1 MNLSFFRRMATPLL
15 KWSCL
20 SLFILGLGSCGGGGG
35 DDKTAEPA
43 PKTFDGLV
51 LTLYT
56 GGVELTF
63 LRAEGD
69 ASTGSETGA
78 VTMKVNPAKV
88 TLSDSGG
95 GTDKIYPS
103 YSISGGRYVYTRTGP
118 EGGLLTVTGE
128 GSGYFGS
135 LGPAPSSGT
144 SPPSSGT
151 VGGPADYYSGPFT
164 RDYAVLFGT
173 DGVYISGIKVNDWGE
188 GTPYP
193 GISWT
198 GATLRVYGGAQVPL
212 AWSIVESALLSLP
225 KLYPLVISQETMTTT
240 PTDTLGNAY
249 VYQFLTSTFTRFS
262 TAEGD
267 FLEKGI
273 GNSQLNASPT
283 LTLINY
289 DYQPDPATTNRAV
302 IRIYSATNSV
312 LTYNMTFLD
321 LEKGTYVIQENGTT
335 GTFEFPFIQ

>member
-35 DDKTAEPA
+35 GKDKTVEPA
-43 PKTFDGLV
+43 PNTFDGLV

-69 ASTGSETGA
+69 ASTGSETGS
-78 VTMKVNPAKV
+78 VTMKVNPAEV
-88 TLSDSGG
+88 TLTDSGG
-95 GTDKIYPS
+95 GSNKVQPS

-118 EGGLLTVTGE
+118 EGGTLTVTGE
-128 GSGYFGS
+128 GSGWFGTTTPTP
-135 LGPAPSSGT
+135 GTTPRANYYKSG
-144 SPPSSGT
+144 S
-151 VGGPADYYSGPFT
+151 FT
-164 RDYAVLFGT
+164 RDYALLFGT
-173 DGVYISGIKVNDWGE
+173 DGVYLSGIRVNDWGE
-188 GTPYP
+188 GTSYP
-193 GISWT
+193 GIAWS
-198 GATLRVYGGAQVPL
+198 GATLRVYGGAQVPI
-212 AWSIVESALLSLP
+212 AWSLKDSALLSLP
-225 KLYPLVISQETMTTT
+225 KLYPLKISQQTMTTT
-240 PTDTLGNAY
+240 PTNKLGNSY
-249 VYQFLTSTFTRFS
+249 IYQFLTSTFTRFS
-262 TAEGD
+262 IAEGD
-267 FLEKGI
+267 FLEKGV

-302 IRIYSATNSV
+302 IRIYSGTNST

-321 LEKGTYVIQENGTT
+321 LEKGTYVIQEDGTT

>member
-1 MNLSFFRRMATPLL
+1 MNLSFFRRMATSLL

-20 SLFILGLGSCGGGGG
+20 SLFILGLGSCGGGGGG

-78 VTMKVNPAKV
+78 VSMKVNPAE
-88 TLSDSGG
+88 TTITDSGG
-95 GTDKIYPS
+95 SASPLRPS

-118 EGGLLTVTGE
+118 EGGTLTVTGE
-128 GSGYFGS
+128 GSGYFGTATPTA
-135 LGPAPSSGT
+135 GP
-144 SPPSSGT
+144 PPT
-151 VGGPADYYSGPFT
+151 PIATYFESGPFT

-173 DGVYISGIKVNDWGE
+173 DGTYISGIKVNDWGE
-188 GTPYP
+188 GIDYP

-212 AWSIVESALLSLP
+212 AWSTVESALLSLP
-225 KLYPLVISQETMTTT
+225 KLYPLVLSQETMTTT

-267 FLEKGI
+267 FLEKGV
-273 GNSQLNASPT
+273 GSSQLYASPT

-321 LEKGTYVIQENGTT
+321 LEKGTYVIQEDGTT
-335 GTFEFPFIQ
+335 GTFEFPFIE

>member
-20 SLFILGLGSCGGGGG
+20 SLFILGLGSCGGGGGGG

-63 LRAEGD
+63 LRADGD

-78 VTMKVNPAKV
+78 VTMKVNPAEAI
-88 TLSDSGG
+88 TTSSGD
-95 GTDKIYPS
+95 TASELLPS

-118 EGGLLTVTGE
+118 EGGTLTVTGE
-128 GSGYFGS
+128 GSGYFGTAVPTADTRFANYFKIGDS
-135 LGPAPSSGT
+135 NAPR
-144 SPPSSGT
+144 
-151 VGGPADYYSGPFT
+151 FT

-173 DGVYISGIKVNDWGE
+173 DGTYISGIKVNDWGE

-225 KLYPLVISQETMTTT
+225 KLYPLEISQQTMETI

-289 DYQPDPATTNRAV
+289 DYQPDPATINRAV

-321 LEKGTYVIQENGTT
+321 LENGTYVIQEDGTT
-335 GTFEFPFIQ
+335 GTFEFPFLQ

>member
-20 SLFILGLGSCGGGGG
+20 SLFILGLGSCGGGGGG

-63 LRAEGD
+63 LRADGD

-78 VTMKVNPAKV
+78 VTMKVNPAE
-88 TLSDSGG
+88 TTITNSGG
-95 GTDKIYPS
+95 TASPLRPS

-118 EGGLLTVTGE
+118 EGGTLTVTGE
-128 GSGYFGS
+128 GSGWFGTATPTVDTPRANYFRGN
-135 LGPAPSSGT
+135 
-144 SPPSSGT
+144 
-151 VGGPADYYSGPFT
+151 VGLASTGPFT

-173 DGVYISGIKVNDWGE
+173 DGTYISGIKVNDWGE
-188 GTPYP
+188 GIDYP

-198 GATLRVYGGAQVPL
+198 GATLKVYGGAQVPL
-212 AWSIVESALLSLP
+212 AWSTVESALLSLP
-225 KLYPLVISQETMTTT
+225 KFYPSEISQQTMTTT

-262 TAEGD
+262 TAQGD
-267 FLEKGI
+267 FLEKGV
-273 GNSQLNASPT
+273 GNSQVNASPT

-321 LEKGTYVIQENGTT
+321 LEKGTYVIQEDGTT
-335 GTFEFPFIQ
+335 GTFEFPYIQ

>member
-35 DDKTAEPA
+35 GDDKTLEPA

-78 VTMKVNPAKV
+78 VTMKVNPAE
-88 TLSDSGG
+88 TTTTDSGG
-95 GTDKIYPS
+95 GVSPLRPS

-118 EGGLLTVTGE
+118 EGGSLTVTGE
-128 GSGYFGS
+128 GSGYFGTA
-135 LGPAPSSGT
+135 APTPETRLANYFEG
-144 SPPSSGT
+144 
-151 VGGPADYYSGPFT
+151 GPFT
-164 RDYAVLFGT
+164 RNYAVLFGT

-188 GTPYP
+188 GIDYP

-225 KLYPLVISQETMTTT
+225 KLYPLEISQQTMTTA

-249 VYQFLTSTFTRFS
+249 RYQFLTSTFTRFS
-262 TAEGD
+262 LAEGD
-267 FLEKGI
+267 FLEKGV
-273 GNSQLNASPT
+273 GYSQLIPSPT

-289 DYQPDPATTNRAV
+289 DYQPDPATVNRAV
-302 IRIYSATNSV
+302 IRIYNETNST